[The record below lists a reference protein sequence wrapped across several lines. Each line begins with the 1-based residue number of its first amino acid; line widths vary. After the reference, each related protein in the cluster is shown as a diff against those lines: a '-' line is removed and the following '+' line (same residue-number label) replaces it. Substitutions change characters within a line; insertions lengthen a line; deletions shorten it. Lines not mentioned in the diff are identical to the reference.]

1 MCIIKK
7 KVRLLVDE
15 ENTTIQEIQ
24 HRFDMLKKKVND
36 VVFTFNIM
44 ERLLGVMDM
53 NVLTIYAMFY
63 VFYKYIY
70 HLYFKFVL
78 HFR

>member
-1 MCIIKK
+1 
-7 KVRLLVDE
+7 
-15 ENTTIQEIQ
+15 
-24 HRFDMLKKKVND
+24 MLKKKVND